1 MIKSSKRNNEDIEIV
16 LSSRFFS
23 YYKGIPVFKLP
34 IGCNAASLGIII
46 LGRKVK
52 SSAMLLHEYGHTLQ
66 LKSMGFFK
74 YLFKIFIPSITAN
87 ILDKLG
93 KLPYDYYGSH
103 WEKEADILGHV
114 SRKCIDWPADAYS
127 SYSDLIKMFK
137 NKSRRKG
144 CR

>member
-1 MIKSSKRNNEDIEIV
+1 MSKISTRQNEDIEKV
-16 LSSRFFS
+16 LSSRFLS
-23 YYKGIPVFKLP
+23 YYKGTPVFKAP
-34 IGCNAASLGIII
+34 IGYNAVSIGIII

-52 SSAMLLHEYGHTLQ
+52 SANILLHEYGHTLQ
-66 LKSMGFFK
+66 LKSMGFFR
-74 YLFKIFIPSITAN
+74 YLLKIFIPSITAN

-93 KLPYDYYGSH
+93 KLPYDYYGSQ

-114 SRKCIDWPADAYS
+114 SRKCSDWPNDAYN

-144 CR
+144 D